1 MMRVRADAYN
11 ALDAKL
17 LKQSLFDKCRCA
29 CNNLRA
35 FCRGERLDDDDVG
48 LIDAEDKILL
58 LIGEELL
65 YRLDCGDIGSF
76 HLAHEQDAARLV
88 RDEMQ
93 LLRADI
99 DVAGEDIVGDNVLY
113 EGGLVVLLL
122 VIALSLVEGYCR
134 DGAERPRNGVAA
146 VHKRGKVK
154 S

>member
-1 MMRVRADAYN
+1 MMRVRADADH

-17 LKQSLFDKCRCA
+17 VKQGLLDERCSA
-29 CNNLRA
+29 RNDLGA
-35 FCRGERLDDDDVG
+35 FRRGERLDDDDVG
-48 LIDAEDKILL
+48 LVDAQDKVLL

-65 YRLDCGDIGSF
+65 YRLDRGDIGSF

-113 EGGLVVLLL
+113 ESGLVVFLLI
-122 VIALSLVEGYCR
+122 IALGLIEGHGR
-134 DGAERPRNGVAA
+134 DGAERPRDGIAA